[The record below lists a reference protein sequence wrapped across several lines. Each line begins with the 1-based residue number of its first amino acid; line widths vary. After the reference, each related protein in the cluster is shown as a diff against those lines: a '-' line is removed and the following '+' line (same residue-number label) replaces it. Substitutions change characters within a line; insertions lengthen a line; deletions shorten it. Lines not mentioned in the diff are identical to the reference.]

1 MLRSYTISFL
11 ASPSARY
18 IRRTLNLLMKRN
30 VLLLPLAVLVLYSC
44 ALKSEHEPTTLTTQ
58 TENDTYLHH
67 SIWWAFVNKVF
78 DAKLSL
84 AEMEK
89 KDEACLESFNVLN
102 GEMVLLANVE
112 VEKQF

>member
-1 MLRSYTISFL
+1 
-11 ASPSARY
+11 
-18 IRRTLNLLMKRN
+18 MKRN
-30 VLLLPLAVLVLYSC
+30 VLLLPLAVLVFYSC
-44 ALKSEHEPTTLTTQ
+44 APKSEHEPTTLTTQ

-78 DAKLSL
+78 DAKLSV

-89 KDEACLESFNVLN
+89 KAKACLGSFNVLN

>member
-18 IRRTLNLLMKRN
+18 IRRTLNMLMKRN
-30 VLLLPLAVLVLYSC
+30 VLLLLLAELVFYAC
-44 ALKSEHEPTTLTTQ
+44 APKSEHEPTTLTTQ

-78 DAKLSL
+78 DAKLSV

-89 KDEACLESFNVLN
+89 NGEAGLGSFNVPN
-102 GEMVLLANVE
+102 GEMVLIAKVG